1 MRRRDFLRTLL
12 GSLAAAPWLLPE
24 RANTEP
30 AHKPIVIGILGAQ
43 TEATQ
48 GRLWGRFV
56 ERLRTLGWIE
66 GKNIVI
72 EYRWAEA
79 HTERFREIAAEFVR
93 LKVDLIATSSTP
105 TVIAAKQVTSSI
117 PIVFAN
123 ASDPVANGLVAS
135 LSRPGGNVTGLS
147 TQLAD
152 TTGKRLGM
160 LRDVAPNM
168 HRLAILAHTE
178 DPAAMREANEA
189 EASARGLG
197 FEVITPRINSVDD
210 IEPAF
215 NAVKGQAD
223 GLYFCNSNLF
233 NTRRRQIVSL
243 AQATQLPAIY
253 DSNGFVELG
262 GLLSYG
268 PNGQALFRRA
278 AELVDKILRGAKPDE
293 IPVEQPIEFIMAV
306 NTAAAK
312 ALGVEIP
319 QTLLLQANSI
329 VE

>member
-12 GSLAAAPWLLPE
+12 GALASAPRLLPE
-24 RANTEP
+24 RAFAEP
-30 AHKPIVIGILGAQ
+30 ASKPVVIGILGAQ
-43 TEATQ
+43 TEASQ
-48 GRLWGRFV
+48 GRLWVQFV
-56 ERLRTLGWIE
+56 ERLRALGWIE
-66 GKNIVI
+66 GKNIVF

-79 HTERFREIAAEFVR
+79 HSERFSEIAAEFVR

-105 TVIAAKQVTSSI
+105 TVIAAKQATSSI

-123 ASDPVANGLVAS
+123 AADPVGNGLVES
-135 LSRPGGNVTGLS
+135 LSRPGSNATGLS

-152 TTGKRLGM
+152 TTGKRLGL

-178 DPAAMREANEA
+178 DPAALREAKET
-189 EASARGLG
+189 EASASGLG
-197 FEVITPRINSVDD
+197 FEVIMPTIKSADD
-210 IEPAF
+210 IEVAF

-243 AQATQLPAIY
+243 SLAARLPAIY

-268 PNGQALFRRA
+268 PNIPALFRRA
-278 AELVDKILRGAKPDE
+278 AELADKILRGARPGG
-293 IPVEQPIEFIMAV
+293 IPVEQPIEFITAV
-306 NTAAAK
+306 NTIAAK

-319 QTLLLQANSI
+319 QRLLLEANRI
-329 VE
+329 IE